1 MISLLALR
9 LYFYSEMPAKGVEG
23 LLRSNKHADSQ
34 GPHRPPGIGLTV
46 QGVRQET
53 PLASKV
59 ASCLFSR
66 GVCTQ
71 QSQQSSQL
79 CRSHSLGVPS
89 RQLKRGDSHQ
99 EVARVSTDEKPH
111 APEKPVSLGTMPQ
124 M

>member
-59 ASCLFSR
+59 ASCLVFQRSVHPAVLTAVQEPLSW
-66 GVCTQ
+66 GPQ
-71 QSQQSSQL
+71 QAAQ
-79 CRSHSLGVPS
+79 
-89 RQLKRGDSHQ
+89 
-99 EVARVSTDEKPH
+99 AW
-111 APEKPVSLGTMPQ
+111 
-124 M
+124 